1 MKRLVVGFLLASLP
15 AMGCTSAPKFWERS
29 KPPAPPVAQ
38 APKPAAA
45 VTAAQISDKNAG
57 QMAGALA
64 REVDQDAGAG
74 SGIRQASATT
84 TEAVPC
90 AH

>member
-1 MKRLVVGFLLASLP
+1 MKRLALGILLASLP

-38 APKPAAA
+38 AARPAAP

-64 REVDQDAGAG
+64 REVEQDTGGA
-74 SGIRQASATT
+74 SGIRQASATS
-84 TEAVPC
+84 TESVPC